1 MDIAMEA
8 DQVIAKIIQEA
19 KEQADKIKGQAL
31 EKWQQEKASLDAS
44 IAEYEQQTQA
54 MAQKAA
60 KDQVDHML
68 AQARMQLAKE
78 FLSQKRQVLDEVFEQ
93 AAQRIKA
100 LPAQQYRD
108 FIANLMVNVATGDQE
123 VIIDTNEGRID
134 QALIDQVNS
143 RLSGMGRPAGLR
155 LSSQR
160 QPIEAGFVLKKG
172 MVRTNCSLAVI
183 LGQARRELEMQLAG
197 QLFA

>member
-1 MDIAMEA
+1 MEA

-19 KEQADKIKGQAL
+19 AEQADKIKQQAA

-60 KDQVDHML
+60 KEQVDHML

-78 FLSQKRQVLDEVFEQ
+78 LLSQKRQVLDEVFEQ
-93 AAQRIKA
+93 AAERIKT

-108 FIANLMVNVATGDQE
+108 FIADLMVDVATGDQE
-123 VIIDTNEGRID
+123 VIIDTNEDRID

-155 LSSQR
+155 LSSLR
-160 QPIEAGFVLKKG
+160 KPIEAGFILKKTR
-172 MVRTNCSLAVI
+172 VQTACSLTVI
-183 LGQARRELEMQLAG
+183 LAQARRELEMQLAG